1 MGREAETFNAIR
13 DREEIIMLS
22 VSSLI
27 RSRSARH
34 AVAAHAVLTRC
45 GAMPRVAVRGHASVH
60 DPMHEF
66 RVQWARDRQKAMQID
81 LSTLDDHPR
90 ATDTTLAEPWRTVVV
105 PNTKLKALKHHQ
117 YPVPTGIGSLWNVG
131 ECRPVSN
138 CNPCDINPG
147 AIVSERLTRRPG
159 ECSWHGRFDGV
170 VRGAYGNRN
179 FKYLYAI
186 DHHGMHI
193 IREMTPCSL
202 SSRGIPTHSILV
214 DQGAAAGEIF
224 FDIDDERKAYINYG
238 SARIPI
244 EDVRQAEKVAEFVL
258 ALGYYTVV
266 AMIPDRDL
274 AKYPY
279 GMRDRYGKD
288 VENVVFRREG

>member
-1 MGREAETFNAIR
+1 
-13 DREEIIMLS
+13 
-22 VSSLI
+22 
-27 RSRSARH
+27 
-34 AVAAHAVLTRC
+34 
-45 GAMPRVAVRGHASVH
+45 MPRIATRGTATDH

-66 RVQWARDRQKAMQID
+66 RVQWARDRQKAIQVD
-81 LSTLDDHPR
+81 LSTVNDHPLL
-90 ATDTTLAEPWRTVVV
+90 TDTTLAQPWRTVIV
-105 PNTKLKALKHHQ
+105 PNRKLAALKFHE
-117 YPVPTGIGSLWNVG
+117 YPVPTGIGPLWGIG

-138 CNPCDINPG
+138 CNPVDINPK
-147 AIVSERLTRRPG
+147 AIDSDRLTRRPG
-159 ECSWHGRFDGV
+159 PYSRHGRFDGV

-193 IREMTPCSL
+193 VREMTPCAL

-214 DQGAAAGEIF
+214 EQGAAAGEIF
-224 FDIDDERKAYINYG
+224 FDIDDASKVYLNYG

-258 ALGYYTVV
+258 ALGYGTVV

-274 AKYPY
+274 KKYPY
-279 GMRDRYGKD
+279 CMQDRYGKEI
-288 VENVVFRREG
+288 ENIVFKREK